1 MNNSPLLNKSLD
13 FATEVVL
20 FHEYYSKTRRDST
33 IPKQL
38 LRSGTSIG
46 ANINEALY
54 GNSKADFISK
64 LHIALKET
72 SESIYWILLLK
83 RTHLVEYNYDSM
95 LSLANE
101 IRRMLISSLNTAKSS
116 HPD

>member
-20 FHEYYSKTRRDST
+20 FHE
-33 IPKQL
+33 
-38 LRSGTSIG
+38 
-46 ANINEALY
+46 
-54 GNSKADFISK
+54 
-64 LHIALKET
+64 
-72 SESIYWILLLK
+72 
-83 RTHLVEYNYDSM
+83 YDSM

-116 HPD
+116 PPD